1 MSLVVSSHPIVRVA
15 LSRLRNKYTTHE
27 EFRRELHRMTQVL
40 AAEAVSYLTTSI
52 CDVQTPLADAVGYE
66 LSGQQALIPI
76 MRAGSG
82 MLSAFL
88 GFLPNAYVWHMSMSR
103 NEQTLQPEFHGS
115 KVPEKIPWNVDTCF
129 VLDPMLA
136 TGGSACLA
144 IEHLKR
150 AGATNGLARRI
161 IFVGIL
167 GAPEGA
173 ERLQKAHPDVPIFI
187 GAMDERLNEHGY
199 IMPGLGD
206 AGDRLFPTM

>member
-1 MSLVVSSHPIVRVA
+1 MSLTVSKHPIVRIA
-15 LSRLRNKYTTHE
+15 LSHLRNKDTTPE
-27 EFRRELHRMTQVL
+27 VFRRELHRLSQVL
-40 AAEAVSYLTTSI
+40 AVEATSYLTTSV
-52 CDVQTPLADAVGYE
+52 DTVQTPLAETDGYE

-103 NEQTLQPEFHGS
+103 NEKTLEPEFHGS
-115 KVPEKIPWNVDTCF
+115 KVPAKIAWNIDTCF
-129 VLDPMLA
+129 ILDPMLA

-150 AGATNGLARRI
+150 AGATDGLARRI

-173 ERLQKAHPDVPIFI
+173 ERLMKAHPDVPIFI
-187 GAMDERLNEHGY
+187 GAMDDRLNEHGY

-206 AGDRLFPTM
+206 AGDRLFPTV